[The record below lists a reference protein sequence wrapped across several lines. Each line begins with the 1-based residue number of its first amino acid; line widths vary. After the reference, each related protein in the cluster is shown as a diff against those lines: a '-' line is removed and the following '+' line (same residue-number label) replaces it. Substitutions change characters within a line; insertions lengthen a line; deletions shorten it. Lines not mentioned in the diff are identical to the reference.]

1 MCVANDTFTAIMPC
15 QRLHDRISVN
25 EPKDLGRLR
34 VHTIDYTWDR
44 IARKKKGAVTLKT
57 LPLDAAKILPSRL
70 RRRVFLYLG

>member
-34 VHTIDYTWDR
+34 VHTIIR
-44 IARKKKGAVTLKT
+44 GIVSPGKKGAVALKT
-57 LPLDAAKILPSRL
+57 LPLDAAKI
-70 RRRVFLYLG
+70 